1 MVSSN
6 GNESIVF
13 DRIVKKE
20 ETPLQVKIPITGQ
33 STIRMYIKRPIIN
46 RGDGGI
52 AMHINGVIGKLI
64 AGFYYVYDHD
74 GNIYECRARGVFRKD
89 DITPL
94 VGDNVVI
101 VEKSKGS
108 YIIDKI
114 LPRKIS

>member
-1 MVSSN
+1 
-6 GNESIVF
+6 
-13 DRIVKKE
+13 
-20 ETPLQVKIPITGQ
+20 
-33 STIRMYIKRPIIN
+33 
-46 RGDGGI
+46 
-52 AMHINGVIGKLI
+52 MHINGVIGKLI

-114 LPRKIS
+114 LPRKKSANPSTNCKCGYCHSSGSISVARGIFNRTG